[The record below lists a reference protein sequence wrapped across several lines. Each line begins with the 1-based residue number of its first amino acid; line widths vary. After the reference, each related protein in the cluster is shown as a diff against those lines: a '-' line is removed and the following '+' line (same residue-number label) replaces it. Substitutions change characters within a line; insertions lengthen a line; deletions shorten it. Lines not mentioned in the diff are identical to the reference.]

1 MACVPSYSTTA
12 PRMQTNATWQSPP
25 ITFVAGSAQTPVE
38 ISNWTVDG
46 VAKGSKGQ
54 RISLSVANG
63 KIVMKSTTSLVVSL
77 TASDMT
83 QLGVGAV
90 TIEIMRR
97 VPDPVRPLVR
107 LLMNNNHG
115 VA

>member
-1 MACVPSYSTTA
+1 MACSPSYSTSA
-12 PRMQTNATWQSPP
+12 PRMQTNAEWLSPS
-25 ITFVAGSAQTPVE
+25 ISFLAGAPQTPVE
-38 ISNWTVDG
+38 ISSWTIDG

-54 RISLSVANG
+54 RISLTAANG
-63 KIVMKSTTSLVVSL
+63 KIAIKSTTSLGVAL

-83 QLGVGAV
+83 QLGVGEV

-97 VPDPVRPLVR
+97 DPAPVRPLVR
-107 LLMNNNHG
+107 LIQQNNHG